1 MTKQAE
7 LAKISGMSTKTRLLL
22 RKHKIQF
29 LEDLQEVTEEEF
41 LSWTFKNRD
50 VIDEVLQIMKQ
61 YSISFREERI

>member
-1 MTKQAE
+1 MKQTE

-29 LEDLQEVTEEEF
+29 LEDLQEVTAEEF
-41 LSWTFKNRD
+41 LSWAFKNRD

>member
-1 MTKQAE
+1 MKQAE